1 MRQLANTAAQLTT
14 LTTMNFILKRA
25 DKNIEYLM
33 EKSERHSSQGYT
45 ADLIGE
51 LVQQYRETLSKV
63 SSVYSEKQTVIKF
76 H

>member
-1 MRQLANTAAQLTT
+1 
-14 LTTMNFILKRA
+14 
-25 DKNIEYLM
+25 M

-51 LVQQYRETLSKV
+51 LMQQYRETLSKV
-63 SSVYSEKQTVIKF
+63 SSVYEKQTVIMF